1 MARETSRPPKP
12 RRAEDSGTD
21 QSSVSLPRLMWR
33 RIDYL
38 GELTQWGRSA
48 TIARAVELL
57 TALPAPLAQRFVML
71 SRTPVGDNVRQ
82 RYVAAVK
89 AAVQAVEAELG
100 ESLPVDAPFEEF
112 EAALADLKQEIAGTP
127 VAEMSEPDL
136 IARAQEAQEAVR
148 AGQGGRRTTRAER
161 PATRR

>member
-1 MARETSRPPKP
+1 MAKKTQNDADD
-12 RRAEDSGTD
+12 RRTD
-21 QSSVSLPRLMWR
+21 QSSVSLPRPMWR
-33 RIDYL
+33 RIDHL

-71 SRTPVGDNVRQ
+71 SRTPIGDEVRQ
-82 RYVAAVK
+82 RYVAAVQ
-89 AAVQAVEAELG
+89 AAVRAVEAELG

-112 EAALADLKQEIAGTP
+112 EAALADLRQEIAGTSATEMP
-127 VAEMSEPDL
+127 EAEL

-148 AGQGGRRTTRAER
+148 AGQGKRRTSRAER